1 MEERMR
7 MKVESVPLE
16 TLKPYDNNAKRHT
29 PEQIEAVGN
38 SIREFGFRNPI
49 IAWHNEDG
57 VAEIVAGHAR
67 AAAAKSIGMQEVPV
81 VFADDLT
88 DAQRRALTLVDNQ
101 TTVMTG
107 WDEDM
112 LAYELDVLAQDFD
125 MSDFGFECDLS
136 DCMAE
141 DDEPSASLADR
152 FGVPPF
158 SVLDARK
165 GEWGERKRAW
175 LALGIRSELGRGGG
189 SSIAGAAVPGGSP
202 LPLNRARG

>member
-1 MEERMR
+1 
-7 MKVESVPLE
+7 MKQQIVMVPLE
-16 TLKPYDNNAKRHT
+16 ALKPYDNNAKRHT
-29 PEQIEAVGN
+29 REQLAAVEA

-67 AAAAKSIGMQEVPV
+67 AAAAKAIGMPEVPV

-101 TTVMTG
+101 TTMMTG
-107 WDEDM
+107 WDDDM

-125 MSDFGFECDLS
+125 MSEFGFDCELPEELS
-136 DCMAE
+136 E
-141 DDEPSASLADR
+141 EEHGSLAER

-165 GEWGERKRAW
+165 GEWQERKRAW
-175 LALGIRSELGRGGG
+175 LALGIRSEIGRGGG
-189 SSIAGAAVPGGSP
+189 ASIAGRAAAVPGGSP
-202 LPLNRARG
+202 LPLNRARD

>member
-1 MEERMR
+1 

-16 TLKPYDNNAKRHT
+16 SLKPYDNNAKRHT

-125 MSDFGFECDLS
+125 MGELGFAEADAGPI
-136 DCMAE
+136 DEIE
-141 DDEPSASLADR
+141 DDGDDLDETVTVSIKFQTVEAYREAIDAITEAAQAS
-152 FGVPPF
+152 GGTV
-158 SVLDARK
+158 S
-165 GEWGERKRAW
+165 
-175 LALGIRSELGRGGG
+175 IR
-189 SSIAGAAVPGGSP
+189 
-202 LPLNRARG
+202 